1 MTDGLQAILSYVNR
15 QTSELQSPVSLYS
28 RDMAT
33 LAERIRQCREALG
46 ISQGELAKR
55 VGIKQQSIGDLESG
69 KTRGTKHLL
78 GIAKALGQT
87 PEWLETGVGE
97 QLRPAADPDM
107 APNVGERF
115 PAPPISGMPLD
126 VPEMGT
132 AVGGANGDFSLNG
145 QIIDYKRRPP
155 GIANNRSVLCLR
167 VRGDSMAPKY
177 EEGDLVYVSPN
188 RPTKAGDDVLVEMK
202 PKIPGEPGNAYIK
215 RLVSKTPTKLVLR
228 QFNPAN
234 DRIEIQHDRVL
245 RICYV
250 FTMADLIG
258 V

>member
-1 MTDGLQAILSYVNR
+1 MA
-15 QTSELQSPVSLYS
+15 SLG
-28 RDMAT
+28 
-33 LAERIRQCREALG
+33 ERIRQCREALG

-78 GIAKALGQT
+78 GIAKALGQS
-87 PEWLETGVGE
+87 PDWLEKGQGD
-97 QLRPAADPDM
+97 QLRPATEADI
-107 APNVGERF
+107 APNVGERY
-115 PAPPISGMPLD
+115 PAPSISGMPMD

-132 AVGGANGDFSLNG
+132 AVGGNNGDFSLNG
-145 QIIDYKRRPP
+145 QVVDYKRRPP
-155 GIANNRSVLCLR
+155 GIANNRNVFCLR
-167 VRGDSMAPKY
+167 VRGDSMSPKY

-188 RPTKAGDDVLVEMK
+188 RPTKSGDDVLVEMK
-202 PKIPGEPGNAYIK
+202 PKIPGEAGNAYIK

-234 DRIEIQHDRVL
+234 ERIEIQQEKIL